1 MRAALV
7 VLFALPM
14 MATTHREVLLVP
26 VPQQRIILVARGDQ
40 RTIEARDDRF
50 GMVVWST
57 GGVAAPRVHAV
68 SEDGDWAAIADP
80 VANEVA
86 IVSTR
91 ARNTQQF
98 RVPETP
104 VALTFLGTDLF
115 VLSRDGEALTRIGMR
130 ASGAQPAGVRAAME
144 SIPMRPDSTFLT
156 RAGDR
161 LYVYSRLE
169 GAIDEIDPTGMM
181 RTRSL
186 RVPPHAGDMESDGR
200 RGYLVYPRSG
210 KMTTVSLAE
219 MRNLG
224 EVEVGAVPVDIALE
238 SDPNLIS
245 AGVVS
250 VADPSSKRI
259 WRVERSQSTAEAFGR
274 GFLRGLLGLGLY
286 TPRSTEFPTGIDRL
300 WNAEGR
306 RLAYDSSSGTLY
318 RIAGGR
324 SRILARVSSP
334 WAFAAVGPRLAVW
347 DEPRQTLEFRSLG
360 D

>member
-1 MRAALV
+1 MKAALV

-14 MATTHREVLLVP
+14 MATTQQEVLLVP

-68 SEDGDWAAIADP
+68 SEDGDWAAVADP

-91 ARNTQQF
+91 ARNAQQF

-104 VALTFLGTDLF
+104 VALKFLGTDLF
-115 VLSRDGEALTRIGMR
+115 VLSRDGQALTRIGVR
-130 ASGAQPAGVRAAME
+130 ASGPHSHTESLPTRTDSAFLVQAG
-144 SIPMRPDSTFLT
+144 
-156 RAGDR
+156 GR

-169 GAIDEIDPTGMM
+169 GAIDEIDPIGMT

-186 RVPPHAGDMESDGR
+186 RVPPHAGDMESDGKR
-200 RGYLVYPRSG
+200 AYLVFPRSG

-224 EVEVGAVPVDIALE
+224 EVEVGAVPVDVALE

-324 SRILARVSSP
+324 SRTLARVSSP
-334 WAFAAVGPRLAVW
+334 GAFAPVGPRLAVW